1 MHPEVELN
9 LALILF
15 LPWFLI
21 LGSLFWIYPRA
32 PKSTGRRLF
41 DAATLLGSLLAALGG
56 MYWGMWHA
64 DRGFGH
70 MWQQV
75 VATSVSYGLYLAVMT
90 AALIARHYWIV
101 KPAKGKSA

>member
-15 LPWFLI
+15 LPWFFI
-21 LGSLFWIYPRA
+21 LGTLFWIYPRA
-32 PKSTGRRLF
+32 PKHTGRRVF
-41 DAATLLGSLLAALGG
+41 DIATLLGSLLAALTG
-56 MYWGMWHA
+56 MYWGMWNA
-64 DRGFGH
+64 DPGFGH

-90 AALIARHYWIV
+90 AALVARHYWIV